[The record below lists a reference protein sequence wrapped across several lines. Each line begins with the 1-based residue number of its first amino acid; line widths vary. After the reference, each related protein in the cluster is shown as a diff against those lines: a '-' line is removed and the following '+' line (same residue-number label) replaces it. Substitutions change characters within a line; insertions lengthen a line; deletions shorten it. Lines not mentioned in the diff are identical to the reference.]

1 MSGTSTHFIGTT
13 TMSPLPTLPFAKLLL
28 VSAVAM
34 TLSACGGGSD
44 HDDVVVTPPPPVVV
58 AGDVFVLTASNK
70 LLSFDRAT
78 PATIRSTATVTGL
91 QAGENLLGIDFRPA
105 DGQLYG
111 VGSTGRIYILN
122 GVTGAATVKATLAAD
137 AGDAT
142 APYTTLAGTEFGVD
156 FNPVADRL
164 RIVSNTGQSL
174 RINVDTGATT
184 TDGAINGGAANTAI
198 TAAAYSNSF
207 AGTASTTLFVI
218 DAANATLYTQNPP
231 NNGTLAGAVPLGV
244 AATGV
249 AGFDIDARTNTG
261 YAVMTVAGARNLYTL
276 NLAASTAPATL
287 VAAVGV
293 TEELRGIALKAPAA
307 PVAYGLTDD
316 ARIVTFKTATPNTLD
331 ANVAVTGLAAGERLL
346 GFDIRPKDGLLY
358 GISSA
363 GRIVTIDPAT
373 GAVTVK
379 ATLAADAAD
388 AIAPYTA
395 IAGTAF
401 GVDFNPVADRLRVIG
416 NTGQSLRINVDT
428 GATTT
433 DGAINRAGAAPTVTA
448 AAYSNSFAGT
458 TATMLFDIDTAS
470 AALAL
475 QNPPNDGTLVN
486 VGALGVA
493 VAGDVGFDIAGGANG
508 LALAALRTS
517 ATGPSSLYRIDL
529 ATGAAV
535 PSGGAAT
542 PAASLIGSGAV
553 GLVDIAIALK

>member
-1 MSGTSTHFIGTT
+1 
-13 TMSPLPTLPFAKLLL
+13 MSPLPTLPYAKLLL

-44 HDDVVVTPPPPVVV
+44 HEDVVVTPPPPVVV

-70 LLSFDRAT
+70 LLSFDRAA
-78 PATIRSTATVTGL
+78 PATIRTTATVTGL

-111 VGSTGRIYILN
+111 VGSTGRIYTLN
-122 GVTGAATVKATLAAD
+122 GVTGAATVKATLAVD

-142 APYTTLAGTEFGVD
+142 APYTALAGTEFGVD

-184 TDGAINGGAANTAI
+184 TDGNINGGAANTTI
-198 TAAAYSNSF
+198 TAAAYTNSF

-218 DAANATLYTQNPP
+218 DGANATLYTQNPP
-231 NNGTLAGAVPLGV
+231 NNGTLASAVPLGV

-276 NLAASTAPATL
+276 NLAAATAPATL
-287 VAAVGV
+287 VAAIGAA
-293 TEELRGIALKAPAA
+293 EELRGIALKAPAT
-307 PVAYGLTDD
+307 PIAYGLTDD

-358 GISSA
+358 GISST

-373 GAVTVK
+373 GAATVK
-379 ATLAADAAD
+379 ATLAADALD
-388 AIAPYTA
+388 VTAPYTA

-416 NTGQSLRINVDT
+416 NAGQSLRINVDT

-433 DGAINRAGAAPTVTA
+433 DGTVNRAGAAPSVTA
-448 AAYSNSFAGT
+448 AAYTNSFAGT

-529 ATGAAV
+529 ATGGAV
-535 PSGGAAT
+535 LSGGAAT
-542 PAASLIGSGAV
+542 PAASAIGNGAV

>member
-1 MSGTSTHFIGTT
+1 M
-13 TMSPLPTLPFAKLLL
+13 PYLPTLPYAKLLL

-34 TLSACGGGSD
+34 SLSACGGGSD
-44 HDDVVVTPPPPVVV
+44 HDDVVVPPPPPAVV

-70 LLSFDRAT
+70 LLSFDRAA
-78 PATIRSTATVTGL
+78 PATIRSTVTVTGL

-111 VGSTGRIYILN
+111 VGSTGRIYTLN

-142 APYTTLAGTEFGVD
+142 APYTALAGTEFGVD

-184 TDGAINGGAANTAI
+184 TDGNINGGAGNTAI
-198 TAAAYSNSF
+198 TAAAYTNSF

-231 NNGTLAGAVPLGV
+231 NNGTLASAVPLGV

-249 AGFDIDARTNTG
+249 AGFDIDARANTG
-261 YAVMTVAGARNLYTL
+261 YAVMTVAGVRNLYTL

-287 VAAVGV
+287 VAAIGV

-316 ARIVTFKTATPNTLD
+316 NRIVSFKTATPNTLD

-363 GRIVTIDPAT
+363 GRIVTIAPDT

-388 AIAPYTA
+388 ASAPYTA

-433 DGAINRAGAAPTVTA
+433 DGAVNRAGAAPVVTA

-458 TATMLFDIDTAS
+458 TSTMLFDIDTAS
-470 AALAL
+470 ASLAL

-508 LALAALRTS
+508 LALAVLRTS

-535 PSGGAAT
+535 LSGGAAT
-542 PAASLIGSGAV
+542 PAASAIGNGSV

>member
-1 MSGTSTHFIGTT
+1 M
-13 TMSPLPTLPFAKLLL
+13 PYLPTLPYAKLLL

-34 TLSACGGGSD
+34 SLSACGGGSD
-44 HDDVVVTPPPPVVV
+44 HDDVVVPPPPPVV

-70 LLSFDRAT
+70 LLSFDRAA
-78 PATIRSTATVTGL
+78 PATIRSTVTVTGL

-111 VGSTGRIYILN
+111 VGSTGRIYTLN

-142 APYTTLAGTEFGVD
+142 APYTALAGTEFGVD

-184 TDGAINGGAANTAI
+184 TDGNINGGAGTTAI

-231 NNGTLAGAVPLGV
+231 NNGTLASAVPLGV

-261 YAVMTVAGARNLYTL
+261 YAVMTVAGVRNLYTL

-287 VAAVGV
+287 VAAIGV
-293 TEELRGIALKAPAA
+293 TEEVRGIALKAPAA

-316 ARIVTFKTATPNTLD
+316 NRIVSFKTATPNTLD

-363 GRIVTIDPAT
+363 GRIVTIAPDT
-373 GAVTVK
+373 GVVTVK

-388 AIAPYTA
+388 ASAPYTA

-433 DGAINRAGAAPTVTA
+433 DGAVNRAGATPAVTA

-458 TATMLFDIDTAS
+458 TSTMLFDIDTAS
-470 AALAL
+470 ASLAL

-535 PSGGAAT
+535 LSGGAAT
-542 PAASLIGSGAV
+542 PAASAIGNGSV
-553 GLVDIAIALK
+553 GLVDLAIALK